1 MCSISNTVFLVSL
14 VVTMYSEYSDI
25 ECTAEHFKYVK
36 YIVQIAESIDIG
48 NTTDTA
54 AYINTR
60 HTAGCRCYIYSNNP
74 NTAVKTTDCMILQ
87 ELTET

>member
-1 MCSISNTVFLVSL
+1 M
-14 VVTMYSEYSDI
+14 
-25 ECTAEHFKYVK
+25 
-36 YIVQIAESIDIG
+36 QIAESIDIG